1 MYIEPNSYIRLMKNI
16 PLDNTYTDTLFFT
29 SRANQ
34 LNYFRNNTTGMNF
47 TAQSYQRVIRDGLR
61 YIRLQVNAENIY
73 DYNYLM
79 FQNTAFGNRWFFAFI
94 NNIEYINNNTSE
106 INFELDVMQTW
117 LFDVTL
123 GASFVEREH
132 FSEDTVGMNIQPEPI
147 DIGPIQCNGV
157 TSTGWFDNVAIV
169 VALSNTS
176 EDRGLVCG
184 TFSALSYFWAPLT
197 NDGAKFVQ
205 RQINSYVEMNQM
217 DRIVS
222 IFLAPA
228 DFIAQHMPSEGG
240 FIPHTAQPVTKT
252 ISLPRPTTC
261 GNYTPRN
268 QKLLTAPYTFLCADS
283 LNEAQNYRFEWSRDA
298 NNISFSATGYIGPD
312 PAVTFYPVNYNGAWT
327 NLVQTVGKNPTE
339 SVTLRGYPQCA
350 VAIDAYRAWLAQGAV
365 ADAVN
370 IAQSITTIGAG
381 VSYGN
386 PFMAVHGAL
395 GVVGGIN
402 NAIVSATK
410 GSKARGVQG
419 GDVDII
425 TKQKEVY
432 FKYMSVTEE
441 YAEIIDDFFDRYG
454 YACNQLKIPNRNA
467 RAHWTYC
474 KTHDCNLEGS
484 APADDLKKMKS
495 IYDNGITWWNNP
507 SEVGHYEL
515 LNTPNG

>member
-123 GASFVEREH
+123 GASYVEREH

-147 DIGPIQCNGV
+147 EIGPIQCNAV
-157 TSTGWFDNVAIV
+157 TTTGWFDDLYIV
-169 VALSNTS
+169 LATTTS
-176 EDRGLVCG
+176 SQNHGLVG
-184 TFSALSYFWAPLT
+184 GMYGAVDYSYAELSSAGSALMQARINTLVESNKMDSIVAVFIMP
-197 NDGAKFVQ
+197 AKFIPSSGGGSGDLPWSSVPQ
-205 RQINSYVEMNQM
+205 SR
-217 DRIVS
+217 S
-222 IFLAPA
+222 IS
-228 DFIAQHMPSEGG
+228 I
-240 FIPHTAQPVTKT
+240 
-252 ISLPRPTTC
+252 PRPTTC

-268 QKLLTAPYTFLCADS
+268 KKLLTAPYTFLCVDT
-283 LNEAQNYRFEWSRDA
+283 LNDARNYRFEWSRDA
-298 NNISFSATGYIGPD
+298 NNISFTAIGSITPD
-312 PAVTFYPVNYNGAWT
+312 PAITFYPTNYNGAWT

-339 SVTLRGYPQCA
+339 SVTLRGFPQCA
-350 VAIDAYRAWLAQGAV
+350 IAIDAYKAWLAQGAV
-365 ADAVN
+365 SDGLNVM
-370 IAQSITTIGAG
+370 QSAITAGAG
-381 VSYGN
+381 VVSGYV
-386 PFMAVHGAL
+386 PMAMHGAT
-395 GVVGGIN
+395 GIMQGIN
-402 NAIVSATK
+402 NAVVAATA
-410 GSKARGVQG
+410 GARPRGVQG
-419 GDVDII
+419 GDPDVVSG
-425 TKQKEVY
+425 QKEAY
-432 FKYMSVTEE
+432 FKFMSVTEE
-441 YAEIIDDFFDRYG
+441 YAEIIDDYFDRYG

>member
-34 LNYFRNNTTGMNF
+34 LNYFRNNTTGMYF

-123 GASFVEREH
+123 GASYVEREH

-147 DIGPIQCNGV
+147 DIGPIQCNRVMDSNLFSSLSIYLLEAYSDAGEGIPV
-157 TSTGWFDNVAIV
+157 PVYGGLFNPMKVNRYPLDTTGARNCMIHINELVADNKGDTIIGCFIFPEAFYDTIQ
-169 VALSNTS
+169 S
-176 EDRGLVCG
+176 
-184 TFSALSYFWAPLT
+184 FAPT
-197 NDGAKFVQ
+197 EHAFNVP
-205 RQINSYVEMNQM
+205 I
-217 DRIVS
+217 
-222 IFLAPA
+222 
-228 DFIAQHMPSEGG
+228 
-240 FIPHTAQPVTKT
+240 
-252 ISLPRPTTC
+252 PTTC

-268 QKLLTAPYTFLCADS
+268 NKLLTAPFTFLCVDTLNDS
-283 LNEAQNYRFEWSRDA
+283 RNYRFEWSR
-298 NNISFSATGYIGPD
+298 TKGYIQFKLVGAFTAD
-312 PAVTFYPVNYNGAWT
+312 PTVTIYPYNYNGAWSNSVLT
-327 NLVQTVGKNPTE
+327 NDKNPTE
-339 SVTLRGYPQCA
+339 SITVHGFTQCA
-350 VAIDAYRAWLAQGAV
+350 VAIDSYRAY
-365 ADAVN
+365 
-370 IAQSITTIGAG
+370 IAQHALGDTLSILGLGLGGIGAAAIG
-381 VSYGN
+381 H
-386 PFMAVHGAL
+386 PIAATHAAVGIAQ
-395 GVVGGIN
+395 VIN
-402 NAIVSATK
+402 NSVVQST
-410 GSKARGVQG
+410 RGAKTRGIIG
-419 GDVDII
+419 GDADTG
-425 TKQKEVY
+425 TKQKGAY

-441 YAEIIDDFFDRYG
+441 YAEIIDDYFDRYG

-484 APADDLKKMKS
+484 APADDLKKIKS